1 MLFKRIDLPK
11 GLRKHSAL
19 FIWVVLSLGV
29 LSIALYFLIQYIDPE
44 NSKSEIPRWED
55 GISITYPDN
64 GEFSAFLM
72 ENRGGTIYLSSFLE
86 MSLSSE
92 ESYKIVN
99 LIGYMEG
106 LTHQRSGDVGG
117 IDSLQ
122 EDFSLS
128 VPLDALAAG
137 EFLRFKLLGE
147 RELSV
152 SSGGTGVVQFP
163 IDGYFK
169 VTVLAD
175 SAPPVVFE
183 LTEIPIR
190 VTVSADGR

>member
-11 GLRKHSAL
+11 GLRKYSAL
-19 FIWVVLSLGV
+19 FMWVVLSLGL
-29 LSIALYFLIQYIDPE
+29 LSIALYFLLQYIDPE
-44 NSKSEIPRWED
+44 NSKPEIPRWED

-64 GEFSAFLM
+64 GEFSSFLM
-72 ENRGGTIYLSSFLE
+72 ENRGRTIYLSSFLE

-106 LTHQRSGDVGG
+106 ITHQKSGEVGG
-117 IDSLQ
+117 IDVLR

-128 VPLDALAAG
+128 IPLDGLAAG
-137 EFLRFKLLGE
+137 EFLKFKLLGK
-147 RELSV
+147 RALSV

-169 VTVLAD
+169 VTVLAN
-175 SAPPVVFE
+175 SGPRVVFE
-183 LTEIPIR
+183 LTEIPVSAAI
-190 VTVSADGR
+190 SADGR